1 MHSFNFFKGL
11 SEPSGSVA
19 ASLLSPKCF
28 SNETESSS
36 GSSRAVA
43 AAIAEAEAGN
53 PHAALDTKNAQQVT
67 PFRGQRPIAG
77 PTLVQQPSNM
87 QVITIHILSIA
98 DLSPVSSLHGPMSC
112 FKKINMFAKK
122 KSLLCVEVCIQN
134 LDFVFGMKTC
144 NIETGTFSIFRMIFF
159 NIGPLGWADMFGSF
173 SDRFRIVNGVSSV
186 FRACV
191 VDRIPL

>member
-19 ASLLSPKCF
+19 ASLLSPRCF

-112 FKKINMFAKK
+112 CLLHHFFKKTIFLAK

-144 NIETGTFSIFRMIFF
+144 NIETGTFSIFRMIFQYRTLRV
-159 NIGPLGWADMFGSF
+159 GGA
-173 SDRFRIVNGVSSV
+173 
-186 FRACV
+186 
-191 VDRIPL
+191 